1 MRPHRD
7 TPPHHALSLVREPDS
22 SAAAALYKHISLS
35 FLFVAIT
42 NRLSDD
48 HGEIYIISSRCPHF
62 GCQLLQ
68 WSWGIRPNEISGLCV
83 GFENGKKC
91 FAISGIIL
99 NSLKFSFHLEVKIF
113 GIRRFHEESFVRFPM
128 NEDMLWRELR
138 NTCIAIWKSPADEIG
153 TSDRHDNLLGNEE
166 RRLSEEGGCRF
177 RRSDARHKSQ
187 EYLHGFGKIHGCC
200 IQCGDD
206 DCKRKRARACNTL
219 RYERRS
225 NVNDVMGAV
234 CFLVSSSSCCRF
246 RFLRKSFG
254 DPSGRSVTPRQS
266 QDIFTTKFK

>member
-1 MRPHRD
+1 MSQSSQVEPLHVDFGRFVHTDDVGLQSLASAVWCVLIATRLTPRP
-7 TPPHHALSLVREPDS
+7 PLSCSCAL
-22 SAAAALYKHISLS
+22 AAAAAVYEHISLS

-113 GIRRFHEESFVRFPM
+113 GIRRFHEESFSRFP
-128 NEDMLWRELR
+128 
-138 NTCIAIWKSPADEIG
+138 I
-153 TSDRHDNLLGNEE
+153 
-166 RRLSEEGGCRF
+166 
-177 RRSDARHKSQ
+177 
-187 EYLHGFGKIHGCC
+187 
-200 IQCGDD
+200 
-206 DCKRKRARACNTL
+206 
-219 RYERRS
+219 
-225 NVNDVMGAV
+225 
-234 CFLVSSSSCCRF
+234 
-246 RFLRKSFG
+246 SFNY
-254 DPSGRSVTPRQS
+254 Q
-266 QDIFTTKFK
+266 